1 MILVKGDT
9 ANFFLDE
16 ATAKKGRFGT
26 IWQGQRES
34 DQLPVVVKSLN
45 LVHPQATA
53 ILALLRTISHPS
65 IAPVL
70 DFFMHNNQLFVV
82 RPYFTG
88 TDLKTILKTPAI
100 HRKIDEMAYI
110 TMAKELLPAL
120 ALIHLHNMV
129 HRDIKPSNILVLHP
143 EGQPAKDWDFSKVM
157 LIDFEQ
163 STFFPD
169 NSGIRAPF
177 SLIYSPPEILLKY
190 NYLINP
196 SSDLFALAITLFH
209 LIANKPPYTDCNAE
223 ILINLQLTYPLKPTN
238 RMDDNLFS
246 CLSKAAYKEPFPLPP
261 RRMDPAAIEKVLKNG
276 IEKRY
281 QTANEMLA
289 DIDKITTIFKDL
301 PPWYKRVF

>member
-9 ANFFLDE
+9 ANFLLNE

-26 IWQGQRES
+26 IWHGHRES
-34 DQLPVVVKSLN
+34 DQLPVAVKSLT
-45 LVHPQATA
+45 LVHPQAIA
-53 ILALLRTISHPS
+53 ILSLLKTIQHHC

-70 DFFMHNNQLFVV
+70 DFFFHNNQFFVV
-82 RPYFTG
+82 RPYFAG
-88 TDLKTILKTPAI
+88 TDLKTILKTPSI

-110 TMAKELLPAL
+110 TMAKKLLPAL
-120 ALIHLHNMV
+120 ELIHKHNIV

-143 EGQPAKDWDFSKVM
+143 EGQPAKDWDFLNVM

-169 NSGIRAPF
+169 NSGVRAPF

-238 RMDDNLFS
+238 RMDDQLFS

-261 RRMDPAAIEKVLKNG
+261 RRMNPATIENVLKSG

-281 QTANEMLA
+281 QTASEMLVE
-289 DIDKITTIFKDL
+289 INKISSIFKDL